1 MIGQSRKLS
10 FLVKNHDDHLDLN
23 KRLKQILDEELQN
36 CEFDLQKI
44 LLETKKYLIIIRN
57 TRKDDYDEII
67 KHV

>member
-1 MIGQSRKLS
+1 M
-10 FLVKNHDDHLDLN
+10 VKNHDDHLDLN
-23 KRLKQILDEELQN
+23 KRLKQILDEYLQN